1 MSGAIS
7 ATTAVAI
14 SAGVAAVGTAASV
27 MASNKQA
34 RQQKAAAK
42 EAAKEAQRNNEITQT
57 KAREDMRRQNAKE
70 ADVSSIYEQNLDQNA
85 SGGSTLLTGPEGIN
99 NSDLTLGKGNKL
111 GA

>member
-1 MSGAIS
+1 MSGAVS

-27 MASNKQA
+27 MAS
-34 RQQKAAAK
+34 RQQKA
-42 EAAKEAQRNNEITQT
+42 AAKEAQRNNEITQA

-99 NSDLTLGKGNKL
+99 NSDLALGKGNKL

>member
-1 MSGAIS
+1 
-7 ATTAVAI
+7 
-14 SAGVAAVGTAASV
+14 
-27 MASNKQA
+27 
-34 RQQKAAAK
+34 
-42 EAAKEAQRNNEITQT
+42 
-57 KAREDMRRQNAKE
+57 MRRQNAKE

>member
-42 EAAKEAQRNNEITQT
+42 EAQRNNEITQT
-57 KAREDMRRQNAKE
+57 KAARICAARTPKRPMSPAFMSR
-70 ADVSSIYEQNLDQNA
+70 
-85 SGGSTLLTGPEGIN
+85 T
-99 NSDLTLGKGNKL
+99 
-111 GA
+111 

>member
-1 MSGAIS
+1 MNMSGAIS

-42 EAAKEAQRNNEITQT
+42 EAQRNNEITQT
-57 KAREDMRRQNAKE
+57 KAREDKARDGARSLYPAVEKYRHAYSPGNRQIPAARTE
-70 ADVSSIYEQNLDQNA
+70 ERGAR
-85 SGGSTLLTGPEGIN
+85 TLQ
-99 NSDLTLGKGNKL
+99 
-111 GA
+111 

>member
-1 MSGAIS
+1 MSGAVS

-27 MASNKQA
+27 MAS
-34 RQQKAAAK
+34 RQQKA
-42 EAAKEAQRNNEITQT
+42 AAKEAQRNNEITQA

>member
-14 SAGVAAVGTAASV
+14 SAGVAAVG

-34 RQQKAAAK
+34 RQQKA
-42 EAAKEAQRNNEITQT
+42 AAKEAQRNNEITQT

>member
-42 EAAKEAQRNNEITQT
+42 EAQRNNEITQT

-70 ADVSSIYEQNLDQNA
+70 ADVASIYEQNLDQNA

>member
-7 ATTAVAI
+7 ATTALAI
-14 SAGVAAVGTAASV
+14 GAGVAAVGTAASV
-27 MASNKQA
+27 ISSNKQA
-34 RQQKAAAK
+34 KQQKAAAK
-42 EAAKEAQRNNEITQT
+42 QAERNNEITQT

-85 SGGSTLLTGPEGIN
+85 SGGSTMLTGAEGVA

>member
-7 ATTAVAI
+7 ATTAIAI

-34 RQQKAAAK
+34 RQQKA
-42 EAAKEAQRNNEITQT
+42 AAKEAQRNNEITQT

-70 ADVSSIYEQNLDQNA
+70 ADVSSIYEQNL

>member
-1 MSGAIS
+1 MSGAIT
-7 ATTAVAI
+7 ATTAL
-14 SAGVAAVGTAASV
+14 AVGLGATAVGAAAS
-27 MASNKQA
+27 MYSSNKQA
-34 RQQKAAAK
+34 RAQKAAAK
-42 EAAKEAQRNNEITQT
+42 EAERNNEITQA

-85 SGGSTLLTGPEGIN
+85 SGGSTMLTGAGGIA

>member
-7 ATTAVAI
+7 ATTVAAI

-42 EAAKEAQRNNEITQT
+42 EAARNNEITQT

-70 ADVSSIYEQNLDQNA
+70 ADVSGIYEQNLDQNA